1 MPKIVTPLNDKTI
14 KSLKPKDKAYTKTDG
29 QGLRILVKPDGTKLW
44 EYEYTSPTLKKRRKT
59 SFGTYPQTTLSIAR
73 SKREDNIKLIRN
85 GIDPLEVK
93 QENKKEKQLS
103 KQLQENTFEVVAKE
117 WHKNYKNQVTEN
129 YHNKLERALE
139 LYLFPYIANKPI
151 TTVTRKDIIH
161 ILQTLKDKDLVETA
175 NRTFMILNKIYMY
188 AVTLEK
194 TPHNIT
200 ADIDK
205 KIILGKQEKV
215 HYPTFT
221 KNEDI
226 KGLLLSID
234 DYQGEES
241 TQYALKILPYLFVR
255 SFNLRNM
262 TWEEIDLKNKVWII
276 PANKMK
282 TKKEFILPLPHQV
295 VSILEKIKV
304 NNTNSE
310 YVFPG
315 IRSMQR
321 PISDNTLVSALRRM
335 GYTKE
340 EFVPH
345 SWRSV
350 FSTIAYENINTHGY
364 AGEVI
369 EALLAHQETNRVKD
383 AYNRATY
390 KEPMKELIQWYAD
403 YLDCIRSDTKNSK
416 I

>member
-1 MPKIVTPLNDKTI
+1 MPKVVTPLNDKTI
-14 KSLKPKDKAYTKTDG
+14 QNLKPKDKAYTKTDG
-29 QGLRILVKPDGTKLW
+29 EGLRILVKPNGTKLW

-59 SFGTYPQTTLSIAR
+59 SFGTYPNTSLKRAR
-73 SKREDNIKLIRN
+73 VLKNNNIELIRN
-85 GIDPLEVK
+85 NIDPLE
-93 QENKKEKQLS
+93 QKEKEQNIIKEEIQKS
-103 KQLQENTFEVVAKE
+103 KDTFKNVALE
-117 WHKNYKNQVTEN
+117 WHKNYASEVTEN

-139 LYLFPYIANKPI
+139 LYMFPYIGTKSI
-151 TTVTRKDIIH
+151 TDVTRKDLIN

-205 KIILGKQEKV
+205 KIILGKQKKV

-221 KNEDI
+221 KVKDI
-226 KGLLLSID
+226 KGLLISID

-241 TQYALKILPYLFVR
+241 TQYALRILPYLFVR

-262 TWEEIDLKNKVWII
+262 TWEEIDFKNKEWII

-295 VSILEKIKV
+295 ISILEAIKD
-304 NNTNSE
+304 NNTNSQ

-315 IRSMQR
+315 IRSINR
-321 PISDNTLVSALRRM
+321 PISDNTLISALRRM

-345 SWRSV
+345 SFRSV
-350 FSTIAYENINTHGY
+350 FSTIAYEHMDSHSYT
-364 AGEVI
+364 GEVI

-390 KEPMKELIQWYAD
+390 KNQMRGLIQWYAD
-403 YLDCIRSDTKNSK
+403 YLDNTKC
-416 I
+416 

>member
-1 MPKIVTPLNDKTI
+1 MPKVVLPLNDKTI
-14 KSLKPKDKAYTKTDG
+14 KNLKPKDKAYTKTDG
-29 QGLRILVKPDGTKLW
+29 QGLRILVKPNGIKLW

-59 SFGTYPQTTLSIAR
+59 SFGNYPQTTLEVAR
-73 SKREDNIKLIRN
+73 TKREANIKLIRES
-85 GIDPLEVK
+85 IDPLEVK
-93 QENKKEKQLS
+93 KQEKEETQLA
-103 KQLQENTFEVVAKE
+103 KEVEANTFEVVARE
-117 WHKNYKNQVTEN
+117 WHKNYKDQVTEN

-139 LYLFPYIANKPI
+139 LYLFPYISTKPI
-151 TTVTRKDIIH
+151 TEVTRKDIIN
-161 ILQTLKDKDLVETA
+161 ILHELKDRDLVETA

-205 KIILGKQEKV
+205 KIILGKQTKV

-221 KNEDI
+221 KDKDI

-241 TQYALKILPYLFVR
+241 TLYALKILPYLFVR

-262 TWEEIDLKNKVWII
+262 TWEEIDLKKKEWII
-276 PANKMK
+276 PSNKMK

-295 VSILEKIKV
+295 VSILEIIKD
-304 NNTNSE
+304 NSINSD
-310 YVFPG
+310 YIFPG
-315 IRSMQR
+315 IRSMSR
-321 PISDNTLVSALRRM
+321 PISDNTLISAVRRM

-345 SWRSV
+345 SFRSI
-350 FSTIAYENINTHGY
+350 FSTIAYENMDKHKHS
-364 AGEVI
+364 GEVI
-369 EALLAHQETNRVKD
+369 EALLAHQEANKVKD

-390 KEPMKELIQWYAD
+390 KKPMRELIQWYAD
-403 YLDCIRSDTKNSK
+403 YLDAIKK
-416 I
+416 

>member
-1 MPKIVTPLNDKTI
+1 MPKVVTPLNDKTI

-44 EYEYTSPTLKKRRKT
+44 EYEYTSPILKKRRKT
-59 SFGTYPQTTLSIAR
+59 SFGTYPQTTLSLAR
-73 SKREDNIKLIRN
+73 NKREQNINLIRQ
-85 GIDPLEVK
+85 GIDPLEEK
-93 QENKKEKQLS
+93 RIENQERKSLEEIKL
-103 KQLQENTFEVVAKE
+103 NTFINIADE
-117 WHKNYKNQVTEN
+117 WHLNYKDEVSEN
-129 YHNKLERALE
+129 YHNKIYRALE
-139 LYLFPYIANKPI
+139 LYVYPFIGKTPI
-151 TTVTRKDIIH
+151 TEITRKDIIN
-161 ILQTLKDKDLVETA
+161 ILQTLKSKELTETA
-175 NRTFMILNKIYMY
+175 NRVFMLLNKIYMY

-205 KIILGKQEKV
+205 KIIIGKKEKV

-221 KNEDI
+221 KPKDI

-234 DYQGEES
+234 EYQGELS
-241 TQYALKILPYLFVR
+241 TKYAMKILPYLFVR
-255 SFNLRNM
+255 SFNIRNM
-262 TWEEIDLKNKVWII
+262 LWTEIDFKTNEWII

-295 VSILEKIKV
+295 VSILEDIKKECID
-304 NNTNSE
+304 SI

-315 IRSMQR
+315 IKSSNK
-321 PISDNTLVSALRRM
+321 PISDNTMISALRRM
-335 GYTKE
+335 GYSKE

-350 FSTIAYENINTHGY
+350 FSTIAYEHINTHGFS
-364 AGEVI
+364 GEVI
-369 EALLAHQETNRVKD
+369 ESLLAHQETNKVKD

-390 KEPMKELIQWYAD
+390 KEPMKKLVQWYAD
-403 YLDCIRSDTKNSK
+403 YLEGLKDER
-416 I
+416 